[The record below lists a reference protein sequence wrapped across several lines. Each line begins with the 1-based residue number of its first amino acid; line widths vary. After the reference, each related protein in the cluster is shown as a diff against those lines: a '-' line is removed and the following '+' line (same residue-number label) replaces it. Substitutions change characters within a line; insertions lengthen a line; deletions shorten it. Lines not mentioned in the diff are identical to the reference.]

1 MAMGSAMFFGS
12 ALFLGSAMVAGSAL
26 FLGSAMVDPRRS
38 RLRVLFLAGAGLVLC
53 SEVWAHGGQYRGPSA
68 TPPGIGGPNTG
79 GPRGPR
85 GPITGIGGSLGNSNS
100 WQTWWEFN
108 KDPFLRLKEAIQ
120 ARGPASGSDEFYMG
134 IGRTDHRDKLDA
146 SRQDKVQRILPALAR
161 ALEGTR
167 NRDIITACLVAMAK
181 VGVETDDI
189 ELLPIFR
196 SHLARKDQEIR
207 ETATLSMGIAGLAR
221 AEDDLAALLG
231 DTAAGRRLVNRSE
244 VDDRTRTFAAYALG
258 FLARR
263 SQDVG
268 LKERVYRILSSV
280 LENRNNRSRDLVIAT
295 IHGIGLLDPDPE
307 RSSREK
313 LLRWQCVDKLWAY
326 YQRDLG
332 KAWQIIQS
340 HVPGAVARLLGRGTG
355 VLHRRIKDSLSEELT
370 GAERRQNSI
379 YQSAVLAL
387 GSLAMPAEEHAEDK
401 VYSSALLNYFR
412 TGHDQ
417 QARYF
422 SLIALGRIGGAG
434 NREELIGIHVAAR
447 IATTKPWSAMALGL
461 VGRDVLGEG
470 GDRQSVDRGIGSVLH
485 RDFVEIGN
493 PDVRAALAVALGLV
507 GYRDASDDL
516 LEELSEIQVDDNFA
530 GYLCIGLALMDER
543 RAVAPIRD
551 LASRSVRRPARLQQA
566 AIALGKL
573 GDKEVTGF
581 LQDMLRNQ
589 SLNVARLSAVAVA
602 LGFIGDRRSIDPLI
616 RLLDDDRNLT
626 KLSQAF
632 VAAALG
638 GIGDKDLLPW
648 NTVLALDVNYRA
660 RADTLTNGRTGVL
673 DIL

>member
-1 MAMGSAMFFGS
+1 
-12 ALFLGSAMVAGSAL
+12 V
-26 FLGSAMVDPRRS
+26 VDSPQS
-38 RLRVLFLAGAGLVLC
+38 RLRVLLLAGAGLLLC
-53 SEVWAHGGQYRGPSA
+53 SEVWAHGGQYRGPTAS
-68 TPPGIGGPNTG
+68 PGAPGLGAPGGG
-79 GPRGPR
+79 LRGPR
-85 GPITGIGGSLGNSNS
+85 GPTTGIGASLGSSTS

-120 ARGPASGSDEFYMG
+120 ARGPVSGSDDFYMG
-134 IGRTDHRDKLDA
+134 NGRSGHRDKLDP
-146 SRQDKVQRILPALAR
+146 SPQEKVQKILPALAG
-161 ALEGTR
+161 ALKGTR

-181 VGVETDDI
+181 MGVETDDI
-189 ELLPIFR
+189 QLLPIFR
-196 SHLARKDQEIR
+196 SHLARPDQEIR
-207 ETATLSMGIAGLAR
+207 ETATLSMGIAGLAI
-221 AEDDLAALLG
+221 AEGDLVALLG

-244 VDDRTRTFAAYALG
+244 VGDRTRTFAAYALG

-263 SQDVG
+263 SLDVEM
-268 LKERVYRILSSV
+268 KERVYRLLSSV
-280 LENRNNRSRDLVIAT
+280 MENRNNRSRDLAMAT

-313 LLRWQCVDKLWAY
+313 LLRWQCVDTLWNY

-332 KAWQIIQS
+332 KSWQIIQS

-355 VLHRRIKDSLSEELT
+355 VLHKRIKDSLAEELT
-370 GAERRQNSI
+370 GNERRQNSI

-387 GSLAMPAEEHAEDK
+387 GSLSMPGEDHAEDK
-401 VYSSALLNYFR
+401 VYSSALLNYYR
-412 TGHDQ
+412 EGHDQ

-422 SLIALGRIGGAG
+422 SLIALGRIAGAG
-434 NREELIGIHVAAR
+434 NREALIGIHVAAR
-447 IATTKPWSAMALGL
+447 TATTKPWSAMALGL
-461 VGRDVLGEG
+461 VGRAALEEG
-470 GDRQSVDRGIGSVLH
+470 GDNQSVDLGIGSVLH
-485 RDFVEIGN
+485 RDFVEVSN

-507 GYRDASDDL
+507 GYRDAADDL
-516 LEELSEIQVDDNFA
+516 LQQLSEIQIHDTLA

-543 RAVAPIRD
+543 RAVAQIRD

-581 LQDMLRNQ
+581 LQGMLGVE
-589 SLNVARLSAVAVA
+589 SLNLARLSAVAVA
-602 LGFIGDRRSIDPLI
+602 LGFIGDRRSVDPLI
-616 RLLDDDRNLT
+616 RLLDDDRHLT
-626 KLSQAF
+626 KLAQAF

-660 RADTLTNGRTGVL
+660 RADTLTNGRSGVL